1 MMDYLALN
9 SMGVGE
15 LAVRVI
21 LSAFFGLALGI
32 DREVKNKP
40 IDFRV
45 YMIIAVA
52 SCLIGIISME
62 MPGSFPLEDDRMIFD
77 PTRVIQ
83 GVLVGIGFLG
93 TGVIFQRTA
102 QTEVIGTATA
112 ATIWA
117 AAAIGL
123 AIGFGFYAVALM
135 GFAAVFLTLVVMGW
149 VMTVLCA
156 RPDKLPKVCGDD
168 EQAG

>member
-1 MMDYLALN
+1 MMEYLTLN
-9 SMGVGE
+9 SMGMGE
-15 LAVRVI
+15 LAARI
-21 LSAFFGLALGI
+21 FLSAFLGLALGI

-62 MPGSFPLEDDRMIFD
+62 MPGAFPVEDERMIFD

-93 TGVIFQRTA
+93 TGVIFQRTTR
-102 QTEVIGTATA
+102 TEVIGTATA

-117 AAAIGL
+117 SAAIGL
-123 AIGFGFYAVALM
+123 AIGFGFYAAALM
-135 GFAAVFLTLVVMGW
+135 GFVAVFLTLVVVGW

-156 RPDKLPKVCGDD
+156 RPDKLPKGCPDD
-168 EQAG
+168 DPAG